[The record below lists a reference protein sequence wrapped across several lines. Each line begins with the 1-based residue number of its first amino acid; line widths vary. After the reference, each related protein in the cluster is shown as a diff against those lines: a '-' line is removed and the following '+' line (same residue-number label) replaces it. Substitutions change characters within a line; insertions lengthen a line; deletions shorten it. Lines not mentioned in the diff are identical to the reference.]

1 MSPLSFML
9 PLAAL
14 LAATALPL
22 QAAINAQL
30 ARGVGSPI
38 LAAAIS
44 FAAGSVVL
52 ALVAAVFVRGLPSV
66 GEMMKTPLWLFV
78 TGGAL
83 GTLYVTG
90 NVIIAPKLGAAT
102 LFSFAIAGQ
111 LLAALVLDKFG
122 LLGLAVR
129 ELSLGRVA
137 GAVLVLVGALMV
149 RLL

>member
-1 MSPLSFML
+1 ML

-90 NVIIAPKLGAAT
+90 NVILAPKLGAAT